1 VATLTSTLIVRL
13 LDKVTGPAK
22 GVASSI
28 TGIRRAADDAG
39 GSLSGRIQTAINRN
53 NIALDQTRGQLLD
66 AVGGFYLLKQGLGA
80 AIGPAVS
87 FESSMAD
94 VAKVSGFNDIELA
107 AYGKRL
113 RRLAVTEIPMA
124 VDELAA
130 LSAAAAQGGVADA
143 ELFDFTRMTA
153 QAAVAWEMAGSAAGD
168 NLAKIKAQLGLTT
181 AETAL
186 FAGAI
191 NHLSDNTA
199 SSAADLVDYAR
210 RVSAQGEFFG
220 YTKEQTLAFGSAM
233 VGTGAQSEVAATSFR
248 NMGRALTKGASAT
261 KRQAGAMA
269 QLGLDAEDVA
279 KRMQEDA
286 VGVTL
291 EVIEA
296 LGQLPEHMQAS
307 VMSDLFG
314 DEARA
319 IAPLLNDVEILKNS
333 LAMVADETEYAS
345 SVTDEFA
352 RRAATTEYAWQRM
365 QNQLRDIGLTIGGSL
380 LPALK
385 ETMGA
390 LGPIALAIADLADKH
405 PALTKAV
412 ILTTTGLIGMRIAMI
427 GVRFAALM
435 ARGGL
440 LSMLLPVVRLGAWTR
455 NAAGGAVALQTS
467 LAAMSGAKFGGFAKV
482 ATAMG
487 GIARAVPGIGL
498 LAGMGKGI
506 AVVVGALTAPA
517 WGAVALG
524 IGAVALA
531 GAAINKYWDRLSAII
546 SGVGRALSEQ
556 FAPALD
562 AIRPALDG
570 LAPIAQSV
578 GNAFG
583 TIRDT
588 VSSAIGSISAL
599 FEREVLTP
607 DGKAAFEN
615 AGYMAMTALLN
626 GLKSAAGAVLDYIA
640 SLGAMISDKIMAA
653 IRAPLGRVG
662 NWIGIGGGDTKGAA
676 IDGARARG
684 GPVRRGGTYLVG
696 EEGPELRTD
705 LGTGRIIPHDET
717 MRLLRKSSSGAIS
730 GGGGGQ
736 SLRPIEVNAP
746 ITIHGGGADAKEIA
760 RQVRWEIEQA
770 IRAGMRGLHADVG

>member
-1 VATLTSTLIVRL
+1 MATLTSTLIVRL
-13 LDKVTGPAK
+13 LDKVTAPAK
-22 GVASSI
+22 GVANAI
-28 TGIRRAADDAG
+28 AGISRAADDAG
-39 GSLSGRIQTAINRN
+39 GSLSGRIQGAMNRN

-66 AVGGFYLLKQGLGA
+66 AVGGFYLLKHALSAPLSAATQFESQLEDIGQKANIPIERLGALGGRIQGVARDTNQASTAIASAIDNLVGRGASEQIALAASKPIGRAATAYRAATDDLASASWSAVDNLKVPADHIETALDMMAQAGKEGAFELRDMAKYFPSLGA
-80 AIGPAVS
+80 AYQALGQNGTDAV
-87 FESSMAD
+87 AD
-94 VAKVSGFNDIELA
+94 LA
-107 AYGKRL
+107 A
-113 RRLAVTEIPMA
+113 
-124 VDELAA
+124 A
-130 LSAAAAQGGVADA
+130 LQVVRKG
-143 ELFDFTRMTA
+143 T
-153 QAAVAWEMAGSAAGD
+153 GD
-168 NLAKIKAQLGLTT
+168 
-181 AETAL
+181 
-186 FAGAI
+186 
-191 NHLSDNTA
+191 S
-199 SSAADLVDYAR
+199 SSAATNLNNVLQKIYVPATIKKFGEYGVDVFKEMEAAASRGLTPIEAIAELTEKTLDGDLRKLGSLFEDAQVQQGLRSIIQNMAEYRRIRDEALNASGVVQADYER
-210 RVSAQGEFFG
+210 RVKQAE
-220 YTKEQTLAFGSAM
+220 
-233 VGTGAQSEVAATSFR
+233 
-248 NMGRALTKGASAT
+248 GASLRWKA
-261 KRQAGAMA
+261 A
-269 QLGLDAEDVA
+269 
-279 KRMQEDA
+279 
-286 VGVTL
+286 
-291 EVIEA
+291 IENVSIA
-296 LGQLPEHMQAS
+296 LG
-307 VMSDLFG
+307 
-314 DEARA
+314 
-319 IAPLLNDVEILKNS
+319 
-333 LAMVADETEYAS
+333 T
-345 SVTDEFA
+345 
-352 RRAATTEYAWQRM
+352 
-365 QNQLRDIGLTIGGSL
+365 SL
-380 LPALK
+380 LP
-385 ETMGA
+385 
-390 LGPIALAIADLADKH
+390 IVADLSNKIVPLIDRIGAITQAH
-405 PALTKAV
+405 PALTRVV
-412 ILTTTGLIGMRIAMI
+412 IGTTAGLIGMRIAMI

-440 LSMLLPVVRLGAWTR
+440 LSLALPVVRLGSWAR
-455 NAAGGAVALQTS
+455 NAAGGAVALQAS

-487 GIARAVPGIGL
+487 GIARAVPGIGF

-556 FAPALD
+556 FAPAID

-578 GNAFG
+578 GSAFG

-599 FEREVLTP
+599 FEREILTP

-615 AGYMAMTALLN
+615 AGYMAMNALLA
-626 GLKSAAGAVLDYIA
+626 GLKAAAGAVLEYVS
-640 SLGAMISDKIMAA
+640 SLGAKIAA
-653 IRAPLGRVG
+653 KITSAVSGALGRVG
-662 NWIGIGGGDTKGAA
+662 SWVGLGGGDTRAPA

-705 LGTGRIIPHDET
+705 LGNGRIIPHDET

-760 RQVRWEIEQA
+760 RQVRWEIEQG